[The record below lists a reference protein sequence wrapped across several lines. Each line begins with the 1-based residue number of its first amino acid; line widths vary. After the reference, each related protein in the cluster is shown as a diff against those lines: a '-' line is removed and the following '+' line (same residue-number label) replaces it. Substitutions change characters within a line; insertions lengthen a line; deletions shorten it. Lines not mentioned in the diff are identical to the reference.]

1 MTSRTWATLLAVVG
15 YVGLAQLAIAAG
27 GSLYDAHQ
35 FQPLT
40 ADRRAIGIGD
50 PLTVLVVEIA
60 SAESRAETTSGS
72 KFGIDAGSTDATGLA
87 RAGVSVDTDS
97 SGTGKTT
104 RTGSVKAQLSVRVE
118 QKLESGNLFV
128 RGQQLIVVNGEQ
140 QRIRVEGIVRPIDIS
155 ADNIVLSTR
164 LVDAKIEYSGAGW
177 VSNNQKP
184 GLFARLARF
193 LGF

>member
-1 MTSRTWATLLAVVG
+1 MILWTRAALLAGVG
-15 YVGLAQLAIAAG
+15 SLGLAGMAMAAG
-27 GSLYDAHQ
+27 GSLYDAGQ

-40 ADRRAIGIGD
+40 ADRRAIDVGD

-60 SAESRAETTSGS
+60 SAESRAETRSES
-72 KFGIDAGSTDATGLA
+72 EFAIDAGSTDSTGLA

-97 SGTGKTT
+97 SGTGKTS

-155 ADNIVLSTR
+155 TDNVVLSTR
-164 LVDAKIEYSGAGW
+164 LVDSKIEYSGAGW